1 MRLLSAILPS
11 KELSPRILRLAT
23 PVLFAMLTQTFI
35 NIADTLFVGKLD
47 PSISIPGQAALG
59 YSLPLLWIVGG
70 CLSAIGV
77 GTQAITAR
85 RFGERKPG
93 LAGQVLTNSLLAACT
108 LGTAA
113 SLLAYWFA
121 PEMFGI
127 LTNNEA
133 VKALGI
139 PYCEWRFLGVLSMV
153 ATASLKAFF
162 DGIGKTHVHMI
173 AAIVMNVLNLGL
185 NYCLIFGF
193 WIFPRMEVE
202 GAAIASIIASYT
214 GMFIMIAWCLAPK
227 YGKKFAYFNLSKL
240 NLKVTWEI
248 GKLSIPSGLAT
259 VFVMAG
265 VLMFVKIIGLLDERA
280 IADSLLAT
288 GVYLGDGAAT
298 YTAHQNAI
306 LSQANVPGV
315 GVSADMTH
323 ALLQTRP
330 AVYTAAAK
338 VIFDVMSICFI
349 AALAFGTA
357 TATLVSQSLGAGKP
371 DLAESYGWNSV
382 KIFAAG
388 MTVIGALI
396 AFFPEATL
404 DLISDDQIVIQ
415 AGATGMRI
423 QGICMPL
430 VAAGIICT
438 QALFGAGDAKFVMW
452 VELVLHFTMLVPVAY
467 LLSETF
473 NFGFLGVWVAAALYI
488 VLLAVIMAWKFASG
502 SWKKIQL

>member
-1 MRLLSAILPS
+1 
-11 KELSPRILRLAT
+11 
-23 PVLFAMLTQTFI
+23 MLTQTFI

-47 PSISIPGQAALG
+47 PSLSIPGQAALG

-85 RFGERKPG
+85 RFGEQKPG
-93 LAGQVLTNSLLAACT
+93 LAGQVLTNSLLIAVT
-108 LGTAA
+108 LGTIA
-113 SLLAYWFA
+113 SLAAWYFA
-121 PEMFGI
+121 PSMFGV

-133 VKALGI
+133 VKSLGI
-139 PYCEWRFLGVLSMV
+139 PYCEIRFLGVLSMV

-162 DGIGKTHVHMI
+162 DGISKTHVHMI
-173 AAIVMNVLNLGL
+173 AAIVMNVLNLVL

-193 WIFPRMEVE
+193 WIFPRLEVE
-202 GAAIASIIASYT
+202 GAAIASVIASYV
-214 GMFIMIAWCLAPK
+214 GMFIMVGWTLAPK
-227 YGKKFAYFNLSKL
+227 YGRNFQYYTMRKL
-240 NLKVTWEI
+240 DLGVTWAVA
-248 GKLSIPSGLAT
+248 KLSGPSGLAT

-265 VLMFVKIIGLLDERA
+265 VLMFVKIIGLLDEQA
-280 IADSLLAT
+280 IADSLTAT
-288 GVYLGDGAAT
+288 GVYLGDSASL
-298 YTAHQNAI
+298 YSAHQNAI
-306 LSQANVPGV
+306 VAQTQLPGV
-315 GVSADMTH
+315 GVASDMTH
-323 ALLQTRP
+323 TLLQTRP
-330 AVYTAAAK
+330 AVFTAAAK
-338 VIFDVMSICFI
+338 VIFDVMSVCFI

-371 DLAESYGWNSV
+371 DLAEQYGWNSV
-382 KIFAAG
+382 KIFSMVMAVVG
-388 MTVIGALI
+388 LLI
-396 AFFPEATL
+396 ALFPEATL

-438 QALFGAGDAKFVMW
+438 QALFGAGDAKFVMY

-473 NFGFLGVWVAAALYI
+473 EFGFLGVWFASALYI